1 MARRSRRLP
10 KKTDEKEVSLG
21 PFLGG
26 LDEISPESKL
36 LAGHLREATN
46 ADFDRTGWFRRRPG
60 QEEFAPC
67 ANGKSIF
74 TDRAYLYWND
84 GTTLYRSPS
93 TNANPTAIA
102 TLRDDYISSC
112 IVRDDIYLTDKV
124 NKGKVVNGGYQVNWW
139 TPTPQGAVAATAGA
153 GGALPPGDY
162 FVTTTYIS
170 DATGVESGALP
181 GVRCRVEENGKIV
194 LANIPQLADHTTVI
208 YVTHAGDPNIYYR
221 HSMVL
226 NGITEWAIAQEGN
239 GIRLATQ
246 NMEEMPAGQIV
257 RYHRGRLF
265 VAGGERLYFSAG
277 QKPGL
282 YRAADMY
289 LDFADRVTVVE
300 PVTDGIYVVAD
311 KTYWI
316 PNFSDAEF
324 PNREMVYDGRGVEGS
339 GLTVRGSV
347 FPETPPGDVAYWMG
361 ERGQVLGLLGG
372 RLNLPQ
378 ERKLAPDL
386 FARGAS
392 MYREEYG
399 LSHVL
404 TATQGSMKPSK
415 AGARDSI
422 TCTVKRNGV
431 IIPA

>member
-1 MARRSRRLP
+1 MARRSRRFP
-10 KKTDEKEVSLG
+10 KETDEKEVSLG
-21 PFLGG
+21 PFQGG
-26 LDEISPESKL
+26 LDEVSPESNL
-36 LAGHLREATN
+36 PAGHLREATN
-46 ADFDRTGWFRRRPG
+46 TDFDRTGWFRRRPG
-60 QEEFAPC
+60 QEEFISC
-67 ANGKSIF
+67 TKGKSIF
-74 TDRAYLYWND
+74 TDRTYLYWND
-84 GTTLYRSPS
+84 GTTLYRSPA
-93 TNANPTAIA
+93 TNADPTAIA
-102 TLRDDYISSC
+102 TLRDDYLSSC
-112 IVRDDIYLTDKV
+112 IVRDDIYITDGV
-124 NKGKVVNGGYQVNWW
+124 NRGRVVNGEYQANWW
-139 TPTPQGAVAATAGA
+139 TPTPQGSVMLTAGT

-170 DATGVESGALP
+170 DTTGVESGALP
-181 GVRCRVEENGKIV
+181 GVRCRVEANGKIGI
-194 LANIPQLADHTTVI
+194 ANIPQLSGHTTVI
-208 YVTHAGDPNIYYR
+208 YVTHAGDPKVYYR

-226 NGITEWAIAQEGN
+226 NGVTEWSIAQDGN
-239 GIRLATQ
+239 GIRLTTR

-265 VAGGERLYFSAG
+265 VAGGNRLYFSAG

-282 YRAADMY
+282 YRASDMY
-289 LDFADRVTVVE
+289 VDFSDRITVVE
-300 PVTDGIYVVAD
+300 PVTDGLYVVAD

-316 PNFSDAEF
+316 PNFSDTEF
-324 PNREMVYDGRGVEGS
+324 PKREMVYDGRGVEGS

-347 FPETPPGDVAYWMG
+347 FPETPRGDVAYWMG
-361 ERGQVLGLLGG
+361 ERGQVLGLPGG

-386 FARGAS
+386 LTRGAS

-404 TATQGSMKPSK
+404 TAAQGVMKPGK